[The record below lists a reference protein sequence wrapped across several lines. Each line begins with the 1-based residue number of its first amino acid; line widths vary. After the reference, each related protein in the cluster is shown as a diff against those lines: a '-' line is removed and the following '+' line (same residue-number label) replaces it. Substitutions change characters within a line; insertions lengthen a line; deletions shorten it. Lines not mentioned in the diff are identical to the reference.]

1 MKEKPLERITLDP
14 QVMCGKPV
22 IKGTRIPVD
31 AVIQRIA
38 EGMSFEDIIEDYPK
52 LTKAD
57 IKAALNYGASLARG
71 EYTIPS
77 GI

>member
-1 MKEKPLERITLDP
+1 MKEKPLERIKLDP
-14 QVMCGKPV
+14 EVMCGKPV

-38 EGMSFEDIIEDYPK
+38 EGMSFEDIIADYPK
-52 LTKAD
+52 LIKAD
-57 IKAALNYGASLARG
+57 IKAALDYGASLVRG

>member
-1 MKEKPLERITLDP
+1 
-14 QVMCGKPV
+14 
-22 IKGTRIPVD
+22 
-31 AVIQRIA
+31 
-38 EGMSFEDIIEDYPK
+38 MSFEDIIADYPK